1 MLHNHHKN
9 LDDIRARY
17 NKIFAWKDQGSMAM
31 FAKYSQY
38 KASTDL
44 KSATDRI
51 PRKMIYYYL
60 KYLVDQIV
68 PYISKDL
75 IDDFWTSNHENN
87 PRREILI
94 PELKDEYL
102 AFAGKHLKK
111 DQFHDYILS

>member
-1 MLHNHHKN
+1 MYHQLVLHNHHKN
-9 LDDIRARY
+9 LDDIRANY
-17 NKIFAWKDQGSMAM
+17 NNIFAWKDQGSMAM

-60 KYLVDQIV
+60 KYLINQVI

-75 IDDFWTSNHENN
+75 IDDF
-87 PRREILI
+87 
-94 PELKDEYL
+94 
-102 AFAGKHLKK
+102 
-111 DQFHDYILS
+111 